1 MYNKMKECSKCKIDK
16 ENIEFGISS
25 RTKDGSN
32 SWCKLCVRERSKQW
46 YEGNKEKAN
55 KKSSKRSQDRRNW
68 INEIKQQLKCIKCE
82 ENHIACLEFHHI
94 NPIEKKFEIG
104 RAINQIGIE
113 KEEILKEIKK
123 CIILCSNCHKKF
135 HYLERTEQYN
145 IEKYLNSQVA
155 GW

>member
-46 YEGNKEKAN
+46 YERNKEKAN

-82 ENHIACLEFHHI
+82 ENHIACLEFHHL

-113 KEEILKEIKK
+113 KEEILKEIEK

-145 IEKYLNSQVA
+145 IEKYLNS
-155 GW
+155 